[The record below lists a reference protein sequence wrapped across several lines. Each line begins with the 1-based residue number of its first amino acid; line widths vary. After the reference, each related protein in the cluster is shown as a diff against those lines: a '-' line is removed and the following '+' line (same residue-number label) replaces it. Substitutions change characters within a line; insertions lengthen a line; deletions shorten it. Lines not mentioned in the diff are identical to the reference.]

1 MAQVDTGS
9 SLRLDPIWSAMR
21 EDATEI
27 TRTEPALAS
36 FAYSSVLN
44 HHRFE
49 DALTFLLSH
58 KLESPEM
65 GALTLSPIIAE
76 AIEQDPVI
84 ATAARADLSATFE
97 RDAACTSYLEP
108 FLFFKGFHALQ
119 AHRVAHTLWNHNRR
133 FLAKFLQSR
142 ASEVFGVDSHPAA
155 QIGQGIM
162 IDHATGVV
170 IGETAIVEDGVS
182 LLQGVTLGGTGKE
195 SGNRHPKVRQGAMIG
210 AGAKILGN
218 IEIGSFSRVGA
229 GSVVVKDVPPCVTVV
244 GVPARVVGEAGCDHP
259 AITMDQTFSA
269 DG

>member
-1 MAQVDTGS
+1 M
-9 SLRLDPIWSAMR
+9 
-21 EDATEI
+21 
-27 TRTEPALAS
+27 
-36 FAYSSVLN
+36 
-44 HHRFE
+44 
-49 DALTFLLSH
+49 
-58 KLESPEM
+58 
-65 GALTLSPIIAE
+65 
-76 AIEQDPVI
+76 
-84 ATAARADLSATFE
+84 
-97 RDAACTSYLEP
+97 
-108 FLFFKGFHALQ
+108 
-119 AHRVAHTLWNHNRR
+119 AHTLWNHNRR

-155 QIGQGIM
+155 QIGQRIM

-195 SGNRHPKVRQGAMIG
+195 SECHPKVRQGAMI
-210 AGAKILGN
+210 GAKILGN